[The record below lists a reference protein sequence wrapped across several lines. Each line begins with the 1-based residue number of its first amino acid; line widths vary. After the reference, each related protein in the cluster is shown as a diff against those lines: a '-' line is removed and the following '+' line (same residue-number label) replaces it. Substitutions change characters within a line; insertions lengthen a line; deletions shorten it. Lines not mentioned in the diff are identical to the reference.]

1 MDEQDISHLAKLCRI
16 ECSEEDK
23 KRLGQNLAKV
33 LGYIKQLD
41 ELDTQNIAPCTHVIE
56 STSSELRNDEL
67 KDLLSREEFLA
78 NSPSHVGGMIR
89 VPPVIKFN
97 P

>member
-1 MDEQDISHLAKLCRI
+1 MNEHDISHLAKLCRI
-16 ECSEEDK
+16 ECSDEDK

-56 STSSELRNDEL
+56 STVSVLRDDEV
-67 KDLLSREEFLA
+67 KDLLAREELLA
-78 NSPSHVGGMIR
+78 NAPAHVGGMIR